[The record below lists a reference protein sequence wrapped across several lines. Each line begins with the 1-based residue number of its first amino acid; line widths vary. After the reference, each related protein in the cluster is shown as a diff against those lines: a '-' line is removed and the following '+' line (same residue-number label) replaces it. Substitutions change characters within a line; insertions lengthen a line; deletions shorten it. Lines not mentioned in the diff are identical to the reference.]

1 MDMEKNNI
9 LPMIYFSNNNNNSNN
24 KNESLIWI
32 DIQNPNKDKVNLL
45 AQRYPSFNSLNLDD
59 CLSKIQI
66 PKIDRYQDHIFII
79 LYFPI
84 AEKEKDEDIYR
95 ISQLSIFLGRD
106 YLVTVHQGN
115 LNPIV
120 EMFCQCKGNKDSSTS
135 SSSYTN
141 INEYRHNQEPLTPS
155 FMQKKSYSIYLF
167 YKILD
172 VLIDDLLRIVN
183 HVTERLEDIE
193 DDVFN
198 DKIVLT
204 KRISLL
210 RRDIATLSRI
220 AIPLKQIIM
229 EIMTKDIQNLL
240 DEKDLH
246 RQQEDNSNSVDDLV
260 LFFSDLKDH
269 IGKVIEALDSSNKT
283 IAIYQDTNF
292 MLSNDKTN
300 RALTVLT
307 IMFTLTIPI
316 TVISAIY
323 GMNVKLP
330 GGNEMPWTLFG
341 PYTTFIVVLLGSAI
355 ASLVMLWSFYYFGW
369 ITAKSRKQL

>member
-1 MDMEKNNI
+1 MTQHMDIEQTNI
-9 LPMIYFSNNNNNSNN
+9 LPTIYFDNDN
-24 KNESLIWI
+24 KNENLIWT
-32 DIQNPNKDKVNLL
+32 DIQNPNKDKINLL

-66 PKIDRYQDHIFII
+66 PKIDRYQDHLFII

-95 ISQLSIFLGRD
+95 ISQLSIFLGRN

-120 EMFCQCKGNKDSSTS
+120 EMFRQCKGNDGSKINS

-155 FMQKKSYSIYLF
+155 FMAKKSYSIYLF

-172 VLIDDLLRIVN
+172 VLIDDLLNILN
-183 HVTERLEDIE
+183 HVTQRLEDIE

-210 RRDIATLSRI
+210 RRDITTLSRI

-229 EIMTKDIQNLL
+229 EIMTKDIQKFL
-240 DEKDLH
+240 DEKDTQ
-246 RQQEDNSNSVDDLV
+246 RQQQGSNNSVDDLV
-260 LFFSDLKDH
+260 LFFSDLNDH
-269 IGKVIEALDSSNKT
+269 ISKVIEALDSSNKT
-283 IAIYQDTNF
+283 IGIYQDTNF

-323 GMNVKLP
+323 GMNVKIP
-330 GGNEMPWTLFG
+330 GGNEMPWTLLG
-341 PYTTFIVVLLGSAI
+341 SYTTFILLLIGSAI
-355 ASLVMLWSFYYFGW
+355 ASLIMLWSFYHFGW
-369 ITAKSRKQL
+369 ITAKSRK

>member
-1 MDMEKNNI
+1 MDIEQTNI
-9 LPMIYFSNNNNNSNN
+9 LPTIYFDNDN
-24 KNESLIWI
+24 KNENLIWT
-32 DIQNPNKDKVNLL
+32 DIQNPNKDKINLL
-45 AQRYPSFNSLNLDD
+45 AQRYPSFNSLNLAD

-66 PKIDRYQDHIFII
+66 PKIDRYKDHLFII

-95 ISQLSIFLGRD
+95 ISQLSIFLGRN

-120 EMFCQCKGNKDSSTS
+120 EMFRQCKGNDGSKINS

-141 INEYRHNQEPLTPS
+141 INEYRHHQEPLTPS
-155 FMQKKSYSIYLF
+155 FMAKKSYSIYLF

-172 VLIDDLLRIVN
+172 VLIDDLLNILN
-183 HVTERLEDIE
+183 HVTQRLEDIE

-210 RRDIATLSRI
+210 RRDITTLSRI

-229 EIMTKDIQNLL
+229 EIMTKDIQKFL
-240 DEKDLH
+240 DEKDTQ
-246 RQQEDNSNSVDDLV
+246 RQQQGSNNSVDDLV
-260 LFFSDLKDH
+260 LFFSDLNDH
-269 IGKVIEALDSSNKT
+269 ISKVIEALDSSNKT
-283 IAIYQDTNF
+283 IGIYQDTNF

-316 TVISAIY
+316 TVTSAIY
-323 GMNVKLP
+323 GMNVKIP
-330 GGNEMPWTLFG
+330 GGNEMTWTFLG
-341 PYTTFIVVLLGSAI
+341 SYTTFILLLIGSAI
-355 ASLVMLWSFYYFGW
+355 ASLIMLWSFYHFGW
-369 ITAKSRKQL
+369 ITAKSRK

>member
-1 MDMEKNNI
+1 
-9 LPMIYFSNNNNNSNN
+9 MIYFSNNNNNSNN
-24 KNESLIWI
+24 KNESLIWT
-32 DIQNPNKDKVNLL
+32 DIQNPNKDKINLL
-45 AQRYPSFNSLNLDD
+45 AQRNPSFNSLNLED

-95 ISQLSIFLGRD
+95 ISQLSIFLGRN

-120 EMFCQCKGNKDSSTS
+120 EMFRQCKGNEGSNISS

-155 FMQKKSYSIYLF
+155 FMEKKSYSIYLF

-172 VLIDDLLRIVN
+172 VLVDDLLRILN

-220 AIPLKQIIM
+220 AIPLKQIVM

-240 DEKDLH
+240 DEKDIQ
-246 RQQEDNSNSVDDLV
+246 RQQEDGSKSVNDFL

-292 MLSNDKTN
+292 MLGNDKTN

-330 GGNEMPWTLFG
+330 GGNVMPWTSFG
-341 PYTTFIVVLLGSAI
+341 PYTTFILLLMGSAI

-369 ITAKSRKQL
+369 ITAKSRK

>member
-1 MDMEKNNI
+1 MTQHMGIEQTNI
-9 LPMIYFSNNNNNSNN
+9 LPTIYFDNDN
-24 KNESLIWI
+24 KNENLIWT
-32 DIQNPNKDKVNLL
+32 DIQNPNKDKINLL

-66 PKIDRYQDHIFII
+66 PKIDRYQDHLFII

-95 ISQLSIFLGRD
+95 ISQLSIFLGRN

-120 EMFCQCKGNKDSSTS
+120 EMFRQCKGNDGSKINS

-155 FMQKKSYSIYLF
+155 FMAKKSYSIYLF

-172 VLIDDLLRIVN
+172 VLVDDLLNILN
-183 HVTERLEDIE
+183 HVTQRLEDIE

-210 RRDIATLSRI
+210 RRDITTLSRI

-229 EIMTKDIQNLL
+229 EIMTKDIQKFL
-240 DEKDLH
+240 DEKDTQ
-246 RQQEDNSNSVDDLV
+246 RQQQGSNNSVDDLV
-260 LFFSDLKDH
+260 LFFSDLNDH
-269 IGKVIEALDSSNKT
+269 ISKVIEALDSSNKT
-283 IAIYQDTNF
+283 IGIYQDTNF

-323 GMNVKLP
+323 GMNVKIP
-330 GGNEMPWTLFG
+330 GGNEMPWTLLG
-341 PYTTFIVVLLGSAI
+341 SYTTFILLVMGSAI
-355 ASLVMLWSFYYFGW
+355 ASLIMLWSFYHFGW
-369 ITAKSRKQL
+369 ITAKSRK

>member
-341 PYTTFIVVLLGSAI
+341 PYATFFVVLLGSAI

-369 ITAKSRKQL
+369 ITAKSRKYL

>member
-1 MDMEKNNI
+1 MTQHMGIEQTNI
-9 LPMIYFSNNNNNSNN
+9 LPTIYFDNDN
-24 KNESLIWI
+24 KNENLIWT
-32 DIQNPNKDKVNLL
+32 DIQNPNKDKINLL

-66 PKIDRYQDHIFII
+66 PKIDRYQDHLFII

-95 ISQLSIFLGRD
+95 ISQLSIFLGRN

-120 EMFCQCKGNKDSSTS
+120 EMFRQCKGNDGSKINS

-155 FMQKKSYSIYLF
+155 FMAKKSYSIYLF

-172 VLIDDLLRIVN
+172 VLVDDLLNILN
-183 HVTERLEDIE
+183 HVTQRLEDIE

-210 RRDIATLSRI
+210 RRDITTLSRI

-229 EIMTKDIQNLL
+229 EIMTKDIQKFL
-240 DEKDLH
+240 DEKDTQ
-246 RQQEDNSNSVDDLV
+246 RQQQGSNNSVDDLI
-260 LFFSDLKDH
+260 LFFSDLNDH
-269 IGKVIEALDSSNKT
+269 ISKVIEALDSSNKT
-283 IAIYQDTNF
+283 IGIYQDTNF

-316 TVISAIY
+316 TVVSAIY
-323 GMNVKLP
+323 GMNVKIP
-330 GGNEMPWTLFG
+330 GGNEIPWTLLG
-341 PYTTFIVVLLGSAI
+341 SYTTFILLLIGSAI
-355 ASLVMLWSFYYFGW
+355 ASLIMLWSFYHFGW
-369 ITAKSRKQL
+369 ITAKSRK

>member
-95 ISQLSIFLGRD
+95 ISQLSIFLGRN

-369 ITAKSRKQL
+369 IIAKSRK

>member
-1 MDMEKNNI
+1 MDMEENNI
-9 LPMIYFSNNNNNSNN
+9 LPTIYFNNNNNNNN
-24 KNESLIWI
+24 KNENIIWT
-32 DIQNPNKDKVNLL
+32 DIQNPNKDKLNLL

-84 AEKEKDEDIYR
+84 AEKEKDEDIYK
-95 ISQLSIFLGRD
+95 ISQLSIFLGRN
-106 YLVTVHQGN
+106 YLVTVHQGK

-120 EMFCQCKGNKDSSTS
+120 EMFRQCKGNKGSTTG

-155 FMQKKSYSIYLF
+155 FMEKKSYSIYLF

-172 VLIDDLLRIVN
+172 VLVDDLLHILN
-183 HVTERLEDIE
+183 HVTERLDDIE

-198 DKIVLT
+198 DKIVIT
-204 KRISLL
+204 QRVSLL

-229 EIMTKDIQNLL
+229 EIMTKDIQKFL
-240 DEKDLH
+240 DEKDTH
-246 RQQEDNSNSVDDLV
+246 RQQEGSSNSVDDLV
-260 LFFSDLKDH
+260 LFFSDVKDH
-269 IGKVIEALDSSNKT
+269 IGKVIEALDSSDKT

-323 GMNVKLP
+323 GMNVKIP
-330 GGNEMPWTLFG
+330 GGNEVPWKLFG
-341 PYTTFIVVLLGSAI
+341 PYTTFILLLMGSAI
-355 ASLVMLWSFYYFGW
+355 ASLVMLWFFYHFGW
-369 ITAKSRKQL
+369 ITAKSRK

>member
-369 ITAKSRKQL
+369 IIAKSRK

>member
-1 MDMEKNNI
+1 
-9 LPMIYFSNNNNNSNN
+9 MIYFSNNNNSSNN

-369 ITAKSRKQL
+369 IIAKSRK

>member
-1 MDMEKNNI
+1 MGIEQTNI
-9 LPMIYFSNNNNNSNN
+9 LPTIYFDNDN
-24 KNESLIWI
+24 KNENLIWT
-32 DIQNPNKDKVNLL
+32 DIQNPNKDKINLL

-66 PKIDRYQDHIFII
+66 PKIDRYQDHLFII

-95 ISQLSIFLGRD
+95 ISQLSIFLGRN

-120 EMFCQCKGNKDSSTS
+120 EMFRQCKGNDGSKINS

-155 FMQKKSYSIYLF
+155 FMAKKSYSIYLF

-172 VLIDDLLRIVN
+172 VLVDDLLNILN
-183 HVTERLEDIE
+183 HVTQRLEDIE

-210 RRDIATLSRI
+210 RRDITTLSRI

-229 EIMTKDIQNLL
+229 EIMTKDIQKFL
-240 DEKDLH
+240 DEKDTQ
-246 RQQEDNSNSVDDLV
+246 RQQQGSNNSVDDLV
-260 LFFSDLKDH
+260 LFFSDLNDH
-269 IGKVIEALDSSNKT
+269 ISKVIEALDSSNKT
-283 IAIYQDTNF
+283 IGIYQDTNF

-323 GMNVKLP
+323 GMNVKIP
-330 GGNEMPWTLFG
+330 GGNEMPWTLLG
-341 PYTTFIVVLLGSAI
+341 SYTTFILLVMGSAI
-355 ASLVMLWSFYYFGW
+355 ASLIMLWSFYHFGW
-369 ITAKSRKQL
+369 ITAKSRK

>member
-1 MDMEKNNI
+1 MEENNI
-9 LPMIYFSNNNNNSNN
+9 LPMIYFSNNNNINNN
-24 KNESLIWI
+24 KNESLIWT
-32 DIQNPNKDKVNLL
+32 DIQNPNKDKLNLL

-84 AEKEKDEDIYR
+84 AEKENDEDIYR
-95 ISQLSIFLGRD
+95 ISQLSIFLGRN
-106 YLVTVHQGN
+106 YLVTIHQGN

-120 EMFCQCKGNKDSSTS
+120 EMFSQCKGNKGSNTT

-155 FMQKKSYSIYLF
+155 FMQTKSYSIYLF

-172 VLIDDLLRIVN
+172 VLVDDLLRILN

-220 AIPLKQIIM
+220 AIPLKQIII

-240 DEKDLH
+240 DEKDIH
-246 RQQEDNSNSVDDLV
+246 RQQEGNSNSVDDLV

-323 GMNVKLP
+323 GMNVRIP

-341 PYTTFIVVLLGSAI
+341 PYTTFILLLIGSAI

-369 ITAKSRKQL
+369 ITAKSRK